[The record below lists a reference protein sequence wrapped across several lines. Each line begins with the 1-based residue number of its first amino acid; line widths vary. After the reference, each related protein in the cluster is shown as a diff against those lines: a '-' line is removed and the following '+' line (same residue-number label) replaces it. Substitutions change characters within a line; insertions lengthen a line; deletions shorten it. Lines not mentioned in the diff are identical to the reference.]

1 MNVKINYPEDKNMLE
16 TVVAYIKA
24 KLMEKYIC
32 DLNAPKAYKLQ
43 IKEELIKEL
52 LKTWNPFTTELTWL
66 KY

>member
-1 MNVKINYPEDKNMLE
+1 MNVKINYPEDKDMLE

-32 DLNAPKAYKLQ
+32 DLNVPQASKLQ

-52 LKTWNPFTTELTWL
+52 LKTWNPTITELTWL
-66 KY
+66 K